1 MENSRPLAP
10 VKRSRTR
17 NIVVSAAPTSTT
29 KITGFLASVTGFSLK
44 NDSLKARPAIS
55 VSNNGLARANFL
67 GRSDVRS
74 SAAGAGLGGG
84 VIVLDMGLKQL
95 SLMHQ
100 IMLHNG
106 PERKRGKECQRADD
120 HDRADQ

>member
-17 NIVVSAAPTSTT
+17 NMVVSAAPTSTT

-74 SAAGAGLGGG
+74 SAAGAGLGG
-84 VIVLDMGLKQL
+84 VIVLDIGLEQL

-106 PERKRGKECQRADD
+106 PERKRGKERERADD
-120 HDRADQ
+120 YN